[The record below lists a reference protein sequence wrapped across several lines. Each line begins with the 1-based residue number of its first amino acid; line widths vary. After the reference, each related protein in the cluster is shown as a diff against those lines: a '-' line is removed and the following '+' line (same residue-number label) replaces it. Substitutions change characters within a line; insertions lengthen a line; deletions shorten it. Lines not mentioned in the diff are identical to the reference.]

1 MKNILFSALALLTI
15 GFLTACQT
23 YTPVIDPAAVNQRN
37 EGKYYKDQAECQAL
51 AKQTNPQTKEV
62 AKDTAIGAGVGA
74 GTGALIGTITGGAG
88 KGALLG
94 TVIGGVVG
102 GAKGVHQTEQGYQ
115 QVYRNCMVG
124 RGWNV
129 LN

>member
-1 MKNILFSALALLTI
+1 MKNLLLIT
-15 GFLTACQT
+15 LTFTFFTLLACQT
-23 YTPVIDPAAVNQRN
+23 YTPVIDPASVDSKK

-51 AKQTNPQTKEV
+51 AKQSNPQTREV

-115 QVYRNCMVG
+115 QVYRNCMIG

>member
-1 MKNILFSALALLTI
+1 MKYLLFITI
-15 GFLTACQT
+15 AFVIVACQT
-23 YTPVIDPAAVNQRN
+23 YTPVIDPRSVDTDEK
-37 EGKYYKDQAECQAL
+37 EGKYYRDQAECRNI
-51 AKQTNPQTKEV
+51 AKQSNPQAQGV

-74 GTGALIGTITGGAG
+74 GTGALIGVITGDAG

-94 TVIGGVVG
+94 TVIGGVAG
-102 GAKGVHQTEQGYQ
+102 GARGVQQTEQGYER
-115 QVYRNCMVG
+115 VYRNCMTG